1 MQKTSR
7 SLMASAVALATMPA
21 LSQMH
26 HKDAGSDPVK
36 EIADKLAAKF
46 GEFKDTNEKRL
57 SAVESEKAALAGK
70 LDSLTSQITE
80 LESLKSAI
88 EDLQKKSNRPGT
100 TGMSSDAVAHKEAFA
115 QFMRKGADNGL
126 ADLQVKAL
134 NITADADGG
143 FAVPEE
149 LDREIGSLLRNST
162 PMREICNVIQMG
174 GADYKKLMSLGGSTS
189 GWVGEAAARPETNSP
204 QMSLI
209 TPFMGELY
217 ANPKATQT
225 MLDDVFFNAETWLA
239 GELATEFAEKE
250 NLAFTSGDGV
260 TKPKGLLAYT
270 TAATSDATRA
280 FGTFEHINSAAI
292 GSVSA
297 DDLVKFA
304 FNLRTGYLPNSIW
317 QFNRNTLAALMVLK
331 DSTGQYLWQPSITLG
346 TQASLAGYKFVLN
359 DDMPNVAA
367 GANAIAF
374 GDHKRAYTIVD
385 RMGTRVLRDPFTNK
399 PYIGFYTTKRV
410 GGMAVDTQAVKF
422 LKVRAS

>member
-1 MQKTSR
+1 MQFKNQGG
-7 SLMASAVALATMPA
+7 
-21 LSQMH
+21 SQ
-26 HKDAGSDPVK
+26 AA
-36 EIADKLAAKF
+36 EIAQQISQKF
-46 GEFKDTNEKRL
+46 DEFKQLNDRRL
-57 SAVESEKAALAGK
+57 TAVESEKSALAGK
-70 LDSLTSQITE
+70 LDDLTAQLE
-80 LESLKSAI
+80 QLESLKSQM
-88 EDLQKKSNRPGT
+88 EDFEKKSNRPGT
-100 TGMSSDAVAHKEAFA
+100 TGFSSEAQEHKDAFGA
-115 QFMRKGADNGL
+115 FMRKGTDLGL

-149 LDREIGSLLRNST
+149 LDRTIGSLLRNST
-162 PMREICNVIQMG
+162 PMRDICNVVTMG
-174 GADYKKLMSLGGSTS
+174 GAEYKKLMSTAGSTS
-189 GWVGEAAARPETNSP
+189 GWVGEAEARPETNTP
-204 QMSLI
+204 KLALI

-217 ANPKATQT
+217 ANPQATQT
-225 MLDDVFFNAETWLA
+225 MLDDVFFKAEDWLA

-260 TKPKGLLAYT
+260 KKPKGLLAYT
-270 TAATSDATRA
+270 TVATSDATRA
-280 FGTFEHINSAAI
+280 FGTFEHINSASI
-292 GSVSA
+292 GSVTA

-331 DSTGQYLWQPSITLG
+331 DSTGQYLWQPSITMG

-374 GDHKRAYTIVD
+374 GAHKRAYTIVD

-399 PYIGFYTTKRV
+399 PNIGFYTTKRV

-422 LKVRAS
+422 LKIRAS

>member
-7 SLMASAVALATMPA
+7 TLMASAVALATMPA
-21 LSQMH
+21 HSQMH
-26 HKDAGSDPVK
+26 HKEAGSDPVK
-36 EIADKLAAKF
+36 DIADKLAAKF
-46 GEFKDTNEKRL
+46 SEFKDTNEKRL
-57 SAVESEKAALAGK
+57 NAVESEKAVLAGK

-80 LESLKSAI
+80 LESTI
-88 EDLQKKSNRPGT
+88 EELQKKSNRPGT
-100 TGMSSDAVAHKEAFA
+100 TGMSSDAVAHKDAFA

-126 ADLQVKAL
+126 ADLQAKAL
-134 NITADADGG
+134 NIAADADGG

-149 LDREIGSLLRNST
+149 IDRMVGSLLRNAT

-174 GADYKKLMSLGGSTS
+174 GAEYKKLMSIAGSTS
-189 GWVGEAAARPETNSP
+189 GWVGEADARPVTNSP
-204 QMSLI
+204 QLAQI

-217 ANPKATQT
+217 ANPQATQT
-225 MLDDVFFNAETWLA
+225 MLDDVFFNAEDWLA
-239 GELATEFAEKE
+239 SELATEFAEKE

-260 TKPKGLLAYT
+260 KKPKGLLAYT

-280 FGTFEHINSAAI
+280 FGTFEHIASASIGAI
-292 GSVSA
+292 TA
-297 DDLVKFA
+297 DDIVRFA
-304 FNLRTGYLPNSIW
+304 FNLRSGYLPGSVW

-331 DSTGQYLWQPSITLG
+331 DSTGQYLWQPSISLG
-346 TQASLAGYKFVLN
+346 TQASLVGYKFHLN

-367 GANAIAF
+367 NANSIAF
-374 GDHKRAYTIVD
+374 GDHKRAYTIID

-422 LKVRAS
+422 LKIRAS

>member
-1 MQKTSR
+1 MQHKNQGGGQ
-7 SLMASAVALATMPA
+7 VA
-21 LSQMH
+21 
-26 HKDAGSDPVK
+26 
-36 EIADKLAAKF
+36 EIAQQISQKF
-46 GEFKDTNEKRL
+46 DEFKQLNERRL
-57 SAVESEKAALAGK
+57 TAVESEKAALAGK
-70 LDSLTSQITE
+70 LDEITSQIAE
-80 LESLKSAI
+80 LESLKSQI
-88 EDLQKKSNRPGT
+88 EALEKKTNRPGS
-100 TGMSSDAVAHKEAFA
+100 TGFSSEAQEHKEAFGA
-115 QFMRKGADNGL
+115 FMRKGLDAGL
-126 ADLQVKAL
+126 AELQAKAL

-149 LDREIGSLLRNST
+149 LDRSIGSLLRNST
-162 PMREICNVIQMG
+162 PMREICNVVQMG
-174 GADYKKLMSLGGSTS
+174 GAEYKKLMSLAGSTS
-189 GWVGEAAARPETNSP
+189 GWVGEADARTATNTP
-204 QMSLI
+204 QLAQI

-217 ANPKATQT
+217 ANPQATQT
-225 MLDDVFFNAETWLA
+225 MLDDVFFNAEQWLA

-260 TKPKGLLAYT
+260 KKPKGLLAYT

-280 FGTFEHINSAAI
+280 FGTFEHINSGSI
-292 GSVSA
+292 GAVSA
-297 DDLVKFA
+297 DDIVKFA

-422 LKVRAS
+422 LKIRAS

>member
-1 MQKTSR
+1 MQHKNQGGGQ
-7 SLMASAVALATMPA
+7 VA
-21 LSQMH
+21 
-26 HKDAGSDPVK
+26 
-36 EIADKLAAKF
+36 EIAQQISQKF
-46 GEFKDTNEKRL
+46 DEFKQLNERRL
-57 SAVESEKAALAGK
+57 TAVESEKAALAGK
-70 LDSLTSQITE
+70 LDEITSQIAE
-80 LESLKSAI
+80 LESLKSQI
-88 EDLQKKSNRPGT
+88 EALEKKANRPGS
-100 TGMSSDAVAHKEAFA
+100 TGFSSESQEHKEAFGV
-115 QFMRKGADNGL
+115 FMRKGVDSGL
-126 ADLQVKAL
+126 AELQAKAL

-149 LDREIGSLLRNST
+149 LDRAIGSLLRNST
-162 PMREICNVIQMG
+162 PMREICNVVQMG
-174 GADYKKLMSLGGSTS
+174 GAEYKKLISLAGSTS
-189 GWVGEAAARPETNSP
+189 GWVGEADARPATNTP
-204 QMSLI
+204 QLAQI

-217 ANPKATQT
+217 ANPQATQT
-225 MLDDVFFNAETWLA
+225 MLDDVFFNAEQWLA

-260 TKPKGLLAYT
+260 KKPKGLLAYT

-280 FGTFEHINSAAI
+280 FGTFEHINSGSI
-292 GSVSA
+292 GAVSA
-297 DDLVKFA
+297 DDIVKFA

-422 LKVRAS
+422 LKIRAS